1 MVVQPQDAMRSERG
15 SLHSTRSHLSP
26 HSSRSPSGSAP
37 ASSRHTGSASSSSR
51 PTASSHSR
59 GITMSSGAS
68 LAHSNSVSFDD
79 HRPGRH
85 RAEVGE
91 VASPPLSA
99 VFGAFP
105 GSSGS
110 PPPMHLHGHG
120 DDVVLP
126 AAPAYP
132 SGAPSL
138 SPILMP
144 SPVALSGTMTSTAT
158 RGTADESL
166 TDLSVTTTQTDPITG
181 AVVHFPRLPWRS
193 GTERPWG
200 ERPVREDA
208 MW

>member
-1 MVVQPQDAMRSERG
+1 MVVQPQDALRSERG

-37 ASSRHTGSASSSSR
+37 ASSRHTGSASSSTR

-59 GITMSSGAS
+59 GITASSGVS

-91 VASPPLSA
+91 VATPPLSA

-105 GSSGS
+105 RGATS
-110 PPPMHLHGHG
+110 PLVHAYAHG

-132 SGAPSL
+132 SGAPS
-138 SPILMP
+138 PISMP
-144 SPVALSGTMTSTAT
+144 SPVAVSGTVTSTAT

-166 TDLSVTTTQTDPITG
+166 TDVSVTTTQTDPITG
-181 AVVHFPRLPWRS
+181 AVVHLPRLPWRS
-193 GTERPWG
+193 GTERAWG
-200 ERPVREDA
+200 ERPVREDSI
-208 MW
+208 W